1 MRDHAKIRTCFE
13 RNVEAVARR
22 PDAGQGTATTRVSCR
37 DGLVCEVTDGRW
49 TLRADMSEKS
59 GGDGTA
65 PDPGVLGR
73 AALGTCLAIGYAMW
87 GARRGVPLGTIDV
100 EVQGRYDVR
109 GEYGV
114 SEDIEPGFV
123 SVTYTVTVE
132 SDAPEAEVRRL
143 IDEADA
149 HSPWLR
155 IYRGPVDVRRE
166 VTVRRTPR

>member
-1 MRDHAKIRTCFE
+1 MRNNAKIRTCFE
-13 RNVEAVARR
+13 QNVEAVRLR
-22 PDAGQGTATTRVSCR
+22 PDAGQGTATTKVRCR
-37 DGLVCEVTDGRW
+37 NGLACEVTDGKW

-59 GGDGTA
+59 GGGGTA

-73 AALGTCLAIGYAMW
+73 AALGTCLTIGYAMW
-87 GARRGVPLGTIDV
+87 AARRGVPLGAIDV

-114 SEDIEPGFV
+114 SKDVEPGFV
-123 SVTYTVTVE
+123 SVRYVVNVE

-155 IYRGPVDVRRE
+155 IYRGGVDVQRE
-166 VTVRRTPR
+166 VTVRETAR